1 VKNTTLLEGAEESR
15 IVGSKYKEVIS
26 GDEEE

>member
-1 VKNTTLLEGAEESR
+1 VKNTTLLEGAEESW
-15 IVGSKYKEVIS
+15 IVGSKYKEVIP